1 MRAAAAALGAR
12 LFPRPGEL
20 VRAATDRA
28 RGFQLSPRSR
38 RRLALAILL
47 VLALGALYMLW
58 LRDSSFVRVERVRIT
73 GVTGRDAGRLRARLR
88 AAALRMTTLHADE
101 QALMR
106 SLGANSGVRA
116 LRVESNFPHALRIAV
131 VQELPVAVLVSGG
144 DRVPVAA
151 QGVLLPA
158 MSGAGVPAIDVG
170 TFPSHGRLGRGR
182 ALRLVSCAAA
192 APPDLLP
199 RVDRIREL
207 PDKGLVAYLR
217 NGPQVIFGSAEAL
230 DEKWAAAA
238 AVLADGSSR
247 GASYIDVRM
256 PDRPVAGGLVLGF
269 APQDQVTGPGA
280 GVGAGAA
287 GAGGAAGSATAAG
300 SAAAGG
306 VSATGA
312 SAGAAGATAS
322 PGTSAPLGA
331 TRGGTASGA
340 GAATSAGAGATRSYP
355 GASASPSGTAGPGHP

>member
-1 MRAAAAALGAR
+1 GRGAGVVRFGPGRSGRCQAFARGSPCAAARGPAVRDQDLRLDLQEPRRSADERKDRRPAARGRGLPRPPGGRRPPLREARELRREHRRGDDRRRDHADGGGPAAGARALGRRARARGSVPRRRQRGGALLMRAAAALGAR

-58 LRDSSFVRVERVRIT
+58 LRDSSFVRVERVHIT

-88 AAALRMTTLHADE
+88 AAALRMTTLHVDE

-170 TFPSHGRLGRGR
+170 TFPSHGRL
-182 ALRLVSCAAA
+182 
-192 APPDLLP
+192 
-199 RVDRIREL
+199 
-207 PDKGLVAYLR
+207 
-217 NGPQVIFGSAEAL
+217 
-230 DEKWAAAA
+230 
-238 AVLADGSSR
+238 
-247 GASYIDVRM
+247 
-256 PDRPVAGGLVLGF
+256 
-269 APQDQVTGPGA
+269 
-280 GVGAGAA
+280 
-287 GAGGAAGSATAAG
+287 
-300 SAAAGG
+300 
-306 VSATGA
+306 
-312 SAGAAGATAS
+312 
-322 PGTSAPLGA
+322 
-331 TRGGTASGA
+331 
-340 GAATSAGAGATRSYP
+340 
-355 GASASPSGTAGPGHP
+355 

>member
-58 LRDSSFVRVERVRIT
+58 LRDSSFVRVERVHIT

-88 AAALRMTTLHADE
+88 AAALRMTTLHVDE

-207 PDKGLVAYLR
+207 PHKGLVAYLR
-217 NGPQVIFGSAEAL
+217 NGPRVIFGSAKAL

-287 GAGGAAGSATAAG
+287 GAGGAATASGST
-300 SAAAGG
+300 AAGG
-306 VSATGA
+306 VRAGGA
-312 SAGAAGATAS
+312 SAGVTGATVSAGAGAS
-322 PGTSAPLGA
+322 SGA
-331 TRGGTASGA
+331 TRGGTAAGA
-340 GAATSAGAGATRSYP
+340 GAPSGAGAGATRSYP

>member
-88 AAALRMTTLHADE
+88 AAALRMTTLHVDE

-131 VQELPVAVLVSGG
+131 VQELPV
-144 DRVPVAA
+144 
-151 QGVLLPA
+151 
-158 MSGAGVPAIDVG
+158 
-170 TFPSHGRLGRGR
+170 
-182 ALRLVSCAAA
+182 
-192 APPDLLP
+192 
-199 RVDRIREL
+199 
-207 PDKGLVAYLR
+207 
-217 NGPQVIFGSAEAL
+217 
-230 DEKWAAAA
+230 

-287 GAGGAAGSATAAG
+287 GAGGAATASGST
-300 SAAAGG
+300 AAGG
-306 VSATGA
+306 VRAGGA
-312 SAGAAGATAS
+312 SAGVTGATVSAGAGAS
-322 PGTSAPLGA
+322 SGA
-331 TRGGTASGA
+331 TRGGTAAGA
-340 GAATSAGAGATRSYP
+340 GAPSGAGAGATRSYP

>member
-58 LRDSSFVRVERVRIT
+58 FRDSSFVRVERVHIT

-88 AAALRMTTLHADE
+88 TA
-101 QALMR
+101 
-106 SLGANSGVRA
+106 
-116 LRVESNFPHALRIAV
+116 ALRIAV